1 MLFRQQYTLAFTAFS
16 AVCLLIAATAQAGE
30 VLIKDERGEPL
41 QGAVLVQFQSESD
54 SASRE
59 PQVHIMDQ
67 VNRQF
72 APQQIVIRNGDF
84 VNFPNSD
91 NVRHHVYS
99 FSSAKTFELEL
110 YRAGTAE
117 DMEFPTQGIVVVG
130 CNIHDQMRGHIVVS
144 GSDLTATSD
153 ENGTLTFND
162 EWTGL
167 GDWYVFH
174 PWMSDQGLE
183 PIAVDLSSWSQTDGQ
198 SEYMIPVTRPR
209 RDRGSELENRF
220 RRRGTGGGY

>member
-1 MLFRQQYTLAFTAFS
+1 MFLRQKYTS
-16 AVCLLIAATAQAGE
+16 ALMALSLLSVGSVHAGQ
-30 VLIKDERGEPL
+30 VLIKDEHGEPL
-41 QGAVLVQFQSESD
+41 QEAVLVQFQSESD
-54 SASRE
+54 SNARE

-72 APQQIVIRNGDF
+72 APEQIVIRNGDF

-99 FSSAKTFELEL
+99 FSAAKTFELEL

-117 DMEFPTQGIVVVG
+117 DMEFPTQGVVVVG
-130 CNIHDQMRGHIVVS
+130 CNIHDQMRGHIIVS
-144 GSDLTATSD
+144 GSDLSATSN
-153 ENGTLTFND
+153 ENGLLTFND
-162 EWTGL
+162 DWVTL
-167 GDWYVFH
+167 GDWYIWH

-183 PIAVDLSSWSQTDGQ
+183 PIAVDLSSWQQGEGRA
-198 SEYMIPVTRPR
+198 EYIIPVQRPR
-209 RDRGSELENRF
+209 RERQSELENRF